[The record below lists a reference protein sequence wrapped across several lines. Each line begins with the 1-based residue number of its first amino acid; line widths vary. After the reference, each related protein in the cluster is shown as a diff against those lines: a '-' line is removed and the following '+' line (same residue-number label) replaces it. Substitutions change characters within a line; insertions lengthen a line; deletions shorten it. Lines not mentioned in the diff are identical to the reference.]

1 MNLSFIGLP
10 SILTLP
16 DEDISL
22 PQLQSTVVSNESRR
36 SRRTRDLAYVD
47 QSNIIEVQSKR
58 NKIHIFVREHGVHAG
73 PKDYFVVVVVVVV
86 VIRG

>member
-16 DEDISL
+16 DEDISM

-36 SRRTRDLAYVD
+36 SRRPRDLAYVD
-47 QSNIIEVQSKR
+47 QSNIIEGQSKR
-58 NKIHIFVREHGVHAG
+58 NKRHFFFYLITIN
-73 PKDYFVVVVVVVV
+73 
-86 VIRG
+86 IT

>member
-16 DEDISL
+16 DKDISL

-36 SRRTRDLAYVD
+36 SRRPRDLAYFTLLQLILLNYIQLLTIVL
-47 QSNIIEVQSKR
+47 
-58 NKIHIFVREHGVHAG
+58 
-73 PKDYFVVVVVVVV
+73 
-86 VIRG
+86 